1 MTLRVG
7 MIGTGWFAD
16 KHAGML
22 SAMDGVHVTAI
33 CGSSPEKAEQ
43 MAKQFSGATGY
54 GDLTEMLDSEKLDA
68 VYICTPPFAH
78 GLAEVS
84 LAARGIPFFVEKPL
98 AVDLA
103 TPSNILD
110 AVRTNNLITSVG
122 YHFRYT
128 DAVAS
133 AKELLEGRTVGMA
146 MGYWMGGMPGVYWWR
161 KQEMSGGQ
169 FVEQTTHI
177 VDLLRYLL
185 GEVDEVHAMFAQR
198 HKHQT
203 EEGVTVPDVGTVNLR
218 LRSGAIATIANTCML
233 PIDHTSG
240 LHVYTDQGV
249 LEIGGSGLKELVSGR
264 ITESRNRSNPYELEN
279 QAFIH
284 AVRTGDTSGIRS
296 TYADAWKSQ
305 QIATAAVLSAQ
316 TGQLVRLD

>member
-7 MIGTGWFAD
+7 IIGTGWFAD
-16 KHAGML
+16 KHAAML
-22 SAMDGVHVTAI
+22 NAMDGVRVTAI
-33 CGSSPEKAEQ
+33 VGSSQEKADK
-43 MAKQFSGATGY
+43 MAGRYDGATGY
-54 GDLTEMLDSEKLDA
+54 GAFTEMLDREKLDA
-68 VYICTPPFAH
+68 VYVCTPPFAH
-78 GLAEVS
+78 GQTELALAE
-84 LAARGIPFFVEKPL
+84 RGIPFFVEKPL
-98 AVDLA
+98 AVDLD
-103 TPSNILD
+103 TPSDILE

-133 AKELLEGRTVGMA
+133 AKEMLDGRTVGMA

-169 FVEQTTHI
+169 FVEQTTHV

-185 GEVDEVHAMFAQR
+185 GEVVEVQAMFAQR
-198 HKHQT
+198 HKHLT
-203 EEGVTVPDVGTVNLR
+203 EDGVTVPDVGTVNLR
-218 LRSGAIATIANTCML
+218 LKSGAIATIANTCML
-233 PIDHTSG
+233 PIEHTSG

-249 LEIGGSGLKELVSGR
+249 LEIGGAGLKEIVSGR
-264 ITESRNRSNPYELEN
+264 VTEYRNRSNPYELEN

-305 QIATAAVLSAQ
+305 QITTAAVRSAQ
-316 TGQLVRLD
+316 TGQLVRLG